1 MTAAGRS
8 SVAGAVATHILTTL
22 EKSSVVDTPHQL
34 THPPMFLPFVR
45 LSVLLPLLSVASS
58 RPESS
63 HTATKVQLT
72 LATLHA
78 AALTTPRAESD
89 TVDAPYFL
97 VSIVGPQTKTATLH
111 LPETGHLMIHEDQAL
126 GARPLVEL
134 SLEPGDSV
142 RLLVSV
148 LVGQK
153 VAAEDEAAAAAA
165 STKAFSL
172 PASARADAVSSALAP
187 VTKDGARWLGSATLL
202 LTNEAGT
209 TYWRALECVA
219 TCKVLSGAAATPLPE
234 PNGKAVGGTVEL
246 SGSGGTYHMALK
258 GQESL

>member
-1 MTAAGRS
+1 MFSPIVRS
-8 SVAGAVATHILTTL
+8 
-22 EKSSVVDTPHQL
+22 
-34 THPPMFLPFVR
+34 
-45 LSVLLPLLSVASS
+45 SVLLPLLSVAAF

-63 HTATKVQLT
+63 HSATKVRLT

-89 TVDAPYFL
+89 TVDGPYFL
-97 VSIVGPQTKTATLH
+97 VSILGPQAKTETMH

-126 GARPLVEL
+126 GARPLVDL

-142 RLLVSV
+142 RVLVSV

-153 VAAEDEAAAAAA
+153 VAAADEAAAAAA

-172 PASARADAVSSALAP
+172 PASARVDALASALAP
-187 VTKDGARWLGSATLL
+187 ITNEGARWLGSAAVL
-202 LTNEAGT
+202 LTNEGGT

-219 TCKVLSGAAATPLPE
+219 TCKVLSGAAATPFAE
-234 PNGKAVGGTVEL
+234 PNGKPVGGTVEL